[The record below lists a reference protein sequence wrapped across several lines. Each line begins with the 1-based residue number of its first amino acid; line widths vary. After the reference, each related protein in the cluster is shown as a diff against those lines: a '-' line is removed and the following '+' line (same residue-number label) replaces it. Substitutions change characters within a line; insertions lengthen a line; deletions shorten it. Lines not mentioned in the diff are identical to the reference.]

1 MPVLRDCVAHAA
13 GHAARQHAARCGAA
27 WACGREVGEE
37 VKVWR
42 PPSTSPTSYS
52 TRAASG
58 ERRSETESR
67 YKERSL

>member
-1 MPVLRDCVAHAA
+1 MLPAT
-13 GHAARQHAARCGAA
+13 QHASTLLAVAPRGR
-27 WACGREVGEE
+27 GREVGEE
-37 VKVWR
+37 VNVKVWR

>member
-1 MPVLRDCVAHAA
+1 MLPAT
-13 GHAARQHAARCGAA
+13 QHASTLLAVAPRGR
-27 WACGREVGEE
+27 GREVGEE